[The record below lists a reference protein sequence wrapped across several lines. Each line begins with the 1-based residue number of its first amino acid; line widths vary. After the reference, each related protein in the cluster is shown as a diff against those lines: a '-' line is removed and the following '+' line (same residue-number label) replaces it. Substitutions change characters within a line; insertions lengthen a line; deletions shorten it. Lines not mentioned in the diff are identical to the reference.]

1 MILGDRQRTSF
12 ALNINDKKINSFSEV
27 ELLGIVT
34 NNELK
39 FNIHITNICR
49 KASFKLH
56 SLSRIHKFLTVEK
69 AKILAK
75 AFIHSQF
82 NYAR

>member
-34 NNELK
+34 DNQLK
-39 FNIHITNICR
+39 FNIDIANICR
-49 KASFKLH
+49 KTSFKLH
-56 SLSRIHKFLTVEK
+56 ALRRIHKFLTVEK
-69 AKILAK
+69 AKILAN
-75 AFIHSQF
+75 AVIHSQF
-82 NYAR
+82 KYAR

>member
-12 ALNINDKKINSFSEV
+12 ALNINVKKINSFSEV

-34 NNELK
+34 DNQLK
-39 FNIHITNICR
+39 FNIHIANICR

-56 SLSRIHKFLTVEK
+56 SLRRIHKFLTVEK
-69 AKILAK
+69 AKILAN